1 MDPAQPK
8 AEQSQPENSEPG
20 QAKPS
25 ASGLA
30 AFASRDFR
38 RYQIARMAVIIGAE
52 AQTVAV
58 AWQVYSI
65 THRALDLG
73 FTGLALFLPNLLF
86 LLPAGHVADRYDR
99 RMIILLCYGLQ
110 VFCTGALLASA
121 LLGSHNVFLIYT
133 VLFCIGTGRS
143 FSAPASSALIPHLVP
158 EGHFVNAVTWGAAI
172 FQLANIAG
180 PAIGGLLFTLP
191 IQGIFYGAGLVYTA
205 TLVSLVIFLVLIGSL
220 SVRLGRMEHRAA
232 SLQVIFAGFQYVRR
246 SSILL
251 GSLSLDLFVVLL
263 GGATA
268 LMPIFAQEILHTGPK
283 GLGILRA
290 APALGA
296 LTVSLFL
303 ARHPLERKA
312 GHKLFVCVGIFG
324 AATIV
329 FGLSR
334 NLALSLVALA
344 IAGAA
349 DMISVVVRSSVL
361 QLATPPEMRGRVSA
375 VNSMFLGASN
385 ELGEFE
391 SGATAQW
398 LGAVRATVAGG
409 IGAMIVT
416 GLWSALFPSLREADE
431 LTAKSLRASQQH
443 PESGQQSLQA
453 GQADATQADSGA
465 AKAEETAPSAS

>member
-1 MDPAQPK
+1 MAPEPT
-8 AEQSQPENSEPG
+8 AEAEKPPG
-20 QAKPS
+20 SSPVR
-25 ASGLA
+25 GLA

-38 RYQIARMAVIIGAE
+38 RYQMARAAVIIGAE

-73 FTGLALFLPNLLF
+73 YTGLALFLPGLFF

-99 RMIILLCYGLQ
+99 RKIILLCYTLQ
-110 VFCTGALLASA
+110 IFCTSA
-121 LLGSHNVFLIYT
+121 LLTIAMLGIRDVHMIYA
-133 VLFCIGTGRS
+133 VLFLIGTGRS
-143 FSAPASSALIPHLVP
+143 FSGPASSALIPHLVP

-172 FQLANIAG
+172 FQFANIAG
-180 PAIGGLLFTLP
+180 PAIGGILFTLP
-191 IQGIFYGAGLVYTA
+191 LAHLLGGKSGGELAGAGIVYIA
-205 TLVSLVIFLVLIGSL
+205 TLCSLVTFLILIGSL
-220 SVRLGRMEHRAA
+220 SVRLGRMEHREI
-232 SLQVIFAGFQYVRR
+232 SLKVIFAGFQYVRR

-283 GLGILRA
+283 GLGMLRA
-290 APALGA
+290 APAAGA
-296 LTVSLFL
+296 LAISLLL
-303 ARHPLERKA
+303 ARFPLRRNA
-312 GHKLFVCVGIFG
+312 GVRLFVCVGLFG

-329 FGLSR
+329 FGLSH
-334 NLALSLVALA
+334 NLALSLAALA
-344 IAGAA
+344 LSGAA
-349 DMISVVVRSSVL
+349 DMISVVIRSSVL

-391 SGATAQW
+391 SGVTAQW

-409 IGAMIVT
+409 IGALMVT
-416 GLWSALFPSLREADE
+416 GLWTILFPALRDADE
-431 LTAKSLRASQQH
+431 LTATALRAQMR
-443 PESGQQSLQA
+443 PDENELL
-453 GQADATQADSGA
+453 ATDV
-465 AKAEETAPSAS
+465 K